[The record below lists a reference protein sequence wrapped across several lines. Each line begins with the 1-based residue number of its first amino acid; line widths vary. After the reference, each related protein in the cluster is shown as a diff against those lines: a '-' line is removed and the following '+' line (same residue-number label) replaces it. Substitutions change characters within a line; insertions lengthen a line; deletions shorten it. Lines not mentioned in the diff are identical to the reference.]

1 MKLGILVILTNKGAD
16 KSIKIMKNN
25 KYRIEYLPIKIT
37 WKIIHTSQNIAWLM
51 THDIKMKLDVYII
64 EYTYIIYVQIKY
76 T

>member
-1 MKLGILVILTNKGAD
+1 MKLDIILTNKGAD

-25 KYRIEYLPIKIT
+25 KYRIEYLPIQIT